1 MHKNCFVRYHVLKIS
16 KLKYQLFIKGKSND
30 GMLWTNITMK
40 FLYLIYS

>member
-30 GMLWTNITMK
+30 GML
-40 FLYLIYS
+40 